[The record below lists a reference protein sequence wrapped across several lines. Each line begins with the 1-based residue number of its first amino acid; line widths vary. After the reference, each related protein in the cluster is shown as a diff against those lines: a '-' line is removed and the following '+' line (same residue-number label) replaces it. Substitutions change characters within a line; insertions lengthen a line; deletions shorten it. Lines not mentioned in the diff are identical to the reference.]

1 MNETITGLATGLATG
16 LTTAAG
22 TGFPILTLLTAVP
35 VAGAIIAFFVG
46 KHARGVALLTA
57 LASLVLSLLVWM
69 HLPADGSIG
78 LVELHGWAPS
88 IGVEYHL
95 GVDGLGALMLV
106 LSAIVTLMSVD
117 AAHRVHHQ
125 PGLYYALVL
134 LLESG
139 LIGSFTA
146 LNFFHWFLFWELSL
160 IPAFFL
166 IKLWGGPKRGPA
178 ATQFF
183 VYTMAGSV
191 ALLLAFLAVF
201 LSTGTMDF
209 EQLAAM
215 AASGA
220 LSQMVTAHLGAVMP
234 WLAIGVLA
242 GFAVKVPLMP
252 FHTWLPNAYAE
263 APSPVTMLLTGAMSK
278 MGVYGLLRIALPI
291 FGPQIAAMRTP
302 LLVLA
307 VATVV
312 MGAWAAAAQKDL
324 KRVFAYSSVN
334 HLGYCLLGIF
344 ALAIPGSG
352 AAASI
357 SVEASRAAALNGVI
371 LQMFNHGITAAAL
384 FWFLAMIQMRSGG
397 LRGMD
402 DFGGLRKPAP
412 VFAGLMGIAL
422 FSSLG
427 LPGLN
432 GFVGEFLI
440 FRGVFPLSWISA
452 TASVLGLL
460 VTAAV
465 ILTVIQKVFTGPV
478 PERWAAFPDLHA
490 SERLALAPVI
500 GLMLLLGLV
509 PQLIVDTLNPT
520 VAYLLAHW
528 RF

>member
-1 MNETITGLATGLATG
+1 MSDMIIGANA
-16 LTTAAG
+16 
-22 TGFPILTLLTAVP
+22 GFPILTVLTVLP
-35 VAGAIIAFFVG
+35 VVGAAIALFSG
-46 KHARGVALLTA
+46 RHARGVALLTA
-57 LASLVLSLLVWM
+57 LASLVLSLVVWIR
-69 HLPADGSIG
+69 LPGDGTIG
-78 LVELHGWAPS
+78 LSEFHQWIPS
-88 IGVEYHL
+88 IGVDYHL
-95 GVDGLGALMLV
+95 GVDALGALMLV
-106 LSAIVTLMSVD
+106 LSAIVTLMSID
-117 AAHRVHHQ
+117 AAIRVHHQ
-125 PGLYYALVL
+125 PGLFYALVL

-191 ALLLAFLAVF
+191 ALLLSFLAVF
-201 LSTGTMDF
+201 LSTGSMDF
-209 EQLAAM
+209 LALADLAANGTL
-215 AASGA
+215 A
-220 LSQMVTAHLGAVMP
+220 QMVVGHLGAVMP

-307 VATVV
+307 VLTVV

-344 ALAIPGSG
+344 ALAIPVSG
-352 AAASI
+352 AAAQ
-357 SVEASRAAALNGVI
+357 ASQAAALNGVI
-371 LQMFNHGITAAAL
+371 LQMFNHGLTAAAL
-384 FWFLAMIQMRSGG
+384 FWFIAMIQMRSGG
-397 LRGMD
+397 LRGVD

-452 TASVLGLL
+452 AISVLGLL

-478 PERWAAFPDLHA
+478 PERWAAFPDLHS
-490 SERLALAPVI
+490 SERMALAPVI
-500 GLMLLLGLV
+500 GLMLLLGLL
-509 PQLIVDTLNPT
+509 PQLILDTVNPT
-520 VAYLLAHW
+520 VVNLLAHW

>member
-1 MNETITGLATGLATG
+1 MSGL
-16 LTTAAG
+16 
-22 TGFPILTLLTAVP
+22 PILTLLTLLP
-35 VAGAIIAFFVG
+35 VVGAAIAFFSG
-46 KHARGVALLTA
+46 KHARGVAILTTGASLA
-57 LASLVLSLLVWM
+57 LALFIWTQ
-69 HLPADGSIG
+69 LPANGSIG
-78 LVELHGWAPS
+78 LAEQHQWVPS
-88 IGVEYHL
+88 LGIEYHL

-125 PGLYYALVL
+125 PGLYFGLVL
-134 LLESG
+134 TLEAG
-139 LIGSFTA
+139 LFGSFTA

-166 IKLWGGPKRGPA
+166 IKLWGGARRGPA

-191 ALLLAFLAVF
+191 ALLIAFLAVF
-201 LSTGTMDF
+201 VSTHSMDFQQLTQLASTG
-209 EQLAAM
+209 
-215 AASGA
+215 A
-220 LSQMVTAHLGAVMP
+220 LEPMITAHLGPVTL

-242 GFAVKVPLMP
+242 GFAVKVPMFP
-252 FHTWLPNAYAE
+252 FHTWLPAAYAE

-291 FGPQIAAMRTP
+291 FGPQIAQLRTP

-344 ALAIPGSG
+344 ALAVPMN
-352 AAASI
+352 AWDTAQAASQ
-357 SVEASRAAALNGVI
+357 AAALNGVI
-371 LQMFNHGITAAAL
+371 LQMFNHGVTAAAL
-384 FWFLAMIQMRSGG
+384 FWFVALLQQRTGG
-397 LRGMD
+397 HRGID

-440 FRGVFPLSWISA
+440 FRGVFSLAWVASTISI
-452 TASVLGLL
+452 LGLL

-465 ILTVIQKVFTGPV
+465 ILTVIQKVFAGPV
-478 PERWAAFPDLHA
+478 PSHCEGFPDLHTG
-490 SERLALAPVI
+490 ERLALAPVI
-500 GLMLLLGLV
+500 GLMLLIGLL
-509 PQLIVDTLNPT
+509 PQLIVNSVNPT
-520 VAYLLAHW
+520 VQYLLAHW

>member
-1 MNETITGLATGLATG
+1 MNGI
-16 LTTAAG
+16 
-22 TGFPILTLLTAVP
+22 PILTLLTFLPVVGAVVVLFSGRQARA
-35 VAGAIIAFFVG
+35 VAMIA
-46 KHARGVALLTA
+46 A
-57 LASLVLSLLVWM
+57 LACMALALVVWTDV
-69 HLPADGSIG
+69 PANGTIG
-78 LVELHGWAPS
+78 LVEQHSWVPS
-88 IGVEYHL
+88 LGIEYRL

-106 LSAIVTLMSVD
+106 LSAIVTLMSMD
-117 AAHRVHHQ
+117 AAHRVHTQ
-125 PGLYYALVL
+125 PSLYFALVL
-134 LLESG
+134 LLEAG
-139 LIGSFTA
+139 LFGTFTA

-166 IKLWGGPKRGPA
+166 IKLWGGAKRGPA

-191 ALLLAFLAVF
+191 GLLLAFLAVF
-201 LSTGTMDF
+201 LSTGSMDF
-209 EQLAAM
+209 THLSLLA
-215 AASGA
+215 STGE
-220 LSQMVTAHLGAVMP
+220 LEQMVTAHLGPVMI

-252 FHTWLPNAYAE
+252 FHTWLPAAYSE
-263 APSPVTMLLTGAMSK
+263 APSPVTMLLTGTMSK
-278 MGVYGLLRIALPI
+278 MGVYGLLRIALPM
-291 FGPQIAAMRTP
+291 FGHEIAIMRTP

-307 VATVV
+307 VITIV

-334 HLGYCLLGIF
+334 HLGYCQLGIF
-344 ALAIPGSG
+344 ALAVPATG
-352 AAASI
+352 AAIQTSQ
-357 SVEASRAAALNGVI
+357 AAALNGVI

-384 FWFLAMIQMRSGG
+384 FWFIAMIQERSGG
-397 LRGMD
+397 IRGID

-440 FRGVFPLSWISA
+440 FRGVFPLSWLAA
-452 TASVLGLL
+452 TFSVLGIL
-460 VTAAV
+460 VTAIV

-478 PERWAAFPDLHA
+478 PERWVSFPDMHTG
-490 SERLALAPVI
+490 ERMSMAPVI
-500 GLMLLLGLV
+500 GLMLLIGLL
-509 PQLIVDTLNPT
+509 PQLIVDTINPT
-520 VAYLLAHW
+520 VLNLLAHW